1 LKHNRR
7 ELKKD
12 SHLLGVTTTAFVHL
26 RETDTQTGT
35 TITEVQN
42 SSISP
47 LEVARVPCSNLYYFV
62 VSPYK
67 IVVNSKHSSSYTKKK
82 MERKR
87 KKENFIFFK

>member
-1 LKHNRR
+1 LKNNSL
-7 ELKKD
+7 ELKNEPKKIFI
-12 SHLLGVTTTAFVHL
+12 SLGVTSTAFLHL

-47 LEVARVPCSNLYYFV
+47 LEVARVSCSNPYYFV

-67 IVVNSKHSSSYTKKK
+67 IVVNSKHSSSYTKNK
-82 MERKR
+82 
-87 KKENFIFFK
+87 